1 MNWPWSR
8 STVPTARPARSVRR
22 QQLELLGLY
31 LGSLA
36 GVLLVFAAAV
46 REGFA
51 NIVLADV
58 RSQLSLIGED
68 FSSLPLP
75 LLLPGSERDQQ
86 ASHKDFAT
94 AHQQVE
100 WVVADDR
107 HPTARL
113 GEVRSLG
120 PLPRRG
126 PNERVI
132 WRTTPD
138 NIALIR
144 PADADG
150 LDMRGQPQ
158 VWLRISQGL
167 EPVDKRL
174 QQRDLAM
181 AVAITLALI
190 LSAACATLLSRRVVE
205 PLERS
210 LRRLREFELDASH
223 DLRGPLAAM
232 AANAEMGLLD
242 CRAGDRAQQERFEA
256 IASAT
261 DQLQRLVE
269 DLLTQARQEHMGPH
283 QAHGLDL
290 GELLRQ
296 LLELYGDA
304 LSLRGQR
311 VEERLETGLV
321 VHGHVGLLHLLV
333 RNLLDNAHRYSP
345 EGSLIRVRVFRRG
358 RLAFLEVSDEGP
370 GIPAEHLPRVFDRF
384 WRASPHRSD
393 GGSGMGLA
401 IAARVCRAHGGNIR
415 VSSAAGCGSRFEV
428 ELPLLSGGPWPRPS
442 HDPAPT

>member
-1 MNWPWSR
+1 MR
-8 STVPTARPARSVRR
+8 SARPARTVRC

-36 GVLLVFAAAV
+36 GVLLVFAAVV

-68 FSSLPLP
+68 FSSLPMP
-75 LLLPGSERDQQ
+75 QPGSERNLQ

-100 WVVADDR
+100 WFFVNDHRPA
-107 HPTARL
+107 ARL
-113 GEVRSLG
+113 GEVRTLG
-120 PLPRRG
+120 PLPPRPQG
-126 PNERVI
+126 ERML
-132 WRTTPD
+132 WRTTG
-138 NIALIR
+138 NSIALIR
-144 PADADG
+144 PADANG
-150 LDMRGQPQ
+150 LDSQGQPR

-167 EPVDKRL
+167 EPVDNRL
-174 QQRDLAM
+174 QQLDLAM

-190 LSAACATLLSRRVVE
+190 LSAACATLLARRVVE

-223 DLRGPLAAM
+223 ELRGPLAAM

-242 CRAGDRAQQERFEA
+242 CAAGDGAQRRRFEA

-269 DLLTQARQEHMGPH
+269 DLLTLARQEQGGSQQP
-283 QAHGLDL
+283 QGIDL
-290 GELLRQ
+290 AVLVRQ
-296 LLELYGDA
+296 QLAIYGDA
-304 LSLRGQR
+304 LTLLGQR
-311 VEERLETGLV
+311 LQQHLETGLLV
-321 VHGHVGLLHLLV
+321 QGHADLLHQLV

-345 EGSLIRVRVFRRG
+345 EGSLIGVRVGRKG
-358 RLAFLEVSDEGP
+358 RLALLEVSDEGP
-370 GIPAEHLPRVFDRF
+370 GILEEHLPRVFDRF
-384 WRASPHRSD
+384 WRASPHRGD

-415 VSSAAGCGSRFEV
+415 VSSAAGCGTRFEV
-428 ELPLLSGGPWPRPS
+428 ELPLITGAKREALSRSSRTGRGGEAPASGGL
-442 HDPAPT
+442 